1 MTSISSQVL
10 PSQASS
16 NASQTAAPALPPSGP
31 TSGKSLPPP
40 AGAAS
45 APSRS
50 YATVHKKQFSPTSAS
65 PIVPL
70 PGAGGG
76 SATTHH
82 GRADSVNGKGAIPPA
97 VPAVG
102 APTIVNGNTSVA
114 HNSNLGGHG
123 RKPSVTI
130 NAAGAPAYLSNGGPM
145 AGKPTGGSSIQFGQ
159 INSTSS
165 QPLTSSTP
173 QPIQSSNTL
182 AVQTPSNPRITSP
195 QTSPSPIPQPPASG
209 GRPPSGFQ
217 GQGNGPNFG
226 SLGIEEV
233 SLHDFFCLLARH
245 WLMKTAPNE
254 IGQHSPGPTGSGAFA

>member
-1 MTSISSQVL
+1 MTSISQQVL
-10 PSQASS
+10 PPQASS
-16 NASQTAAPALPPSGP
+16 NASQTAAQALPPSGP
-31 TSGKSLPPP
+31 TSGKSLPTP

-50 YATVHKKQFSPTSAS
+50 HATAHKKQFSPTSAS

-70 PGAGGG
+70 SGGAGGP
-76 SATTHH
+76 ATTHH
-82 GRADSVNGKGAIPPA
+82 GKTDSLNGKSAIPPA
-97 VPAVG
+97 VPAVA

-114 HNSNLGGHG
+114 HTPNIEDHG
-123 RKPSVTI
+123 RKPSFTI
-130 NAAGAPAYLSNGGPM
+130 NATGAPSYLSNGGPM
-145 AGKPTGGSSIQFGQ
+145 TGKPTGGSSIQFGQ
-159 INSTSS
+159 INSTGS

-182 AVQTPSNPRITSP
+182 AVQTPSNPRIASP

-233 SLHDFFCLLARH
+233 SELDFYRLLARD
-245 WLMKTAPNE
+245 
-254 IGQHSPGPTGSGAFA
+254 